1 MEIKK
6 NYSHLN
12 DETCIIRT
20 LSIPNDKISI
30 EKDKYGCDQPTQ
42 EYKDKYFDIIKE
54 TIDLTEEKIESTYV
68 KTMYDESHFKVYSI
82 EKWRI
87 EKQEEIRKIVS
98 DALDTEIDD
107 YQINIEADDTIRI
120 YPTFSLNK
128 DNVTKLQRILNK
140 SNWYIGFQD
149 YGETCFLYL
158 GE

>member
-6 NYSHLN
+6 YHSHLN
-12 DETCIIRT
+12 DETCIVRT
-20 LSIPNDKISI
+20 LSVSNNEIDI
-30 EKDKYGCDQPTQ
+30 EKDKYGCNKPTQ
-42 EYKDKYFDIIKE
+42 KYQNKYFDLIKE
-54 TIDLTEEKIESTYV
+54 TIDLTEEKIESTSV
-68 KTMYDESHFKVYSI
+68 KTISDESFFKVYSI
-82 EKWRI
+82 ENWRV

-98 DALDTEIDD
+98 DALDTEIDE

-128 DNVTKLQRILNK
+128 DNVTKLQRVLNR